1 MFAVSVEIVG
11 NRPTGPCVRAAVA
24 RLSPSVI
31 PVSPNLSPNRCFVE
45 PLIYR
50 HSSLAPNTHPFATG
64 SKMDVSSRQLIDAQF
79 DRAVEIVQGLP
90 KTGPIQTAY
99 EDKLNMYRCARAHF
113 V

>member
-1 MFAVSVEIVG
+1 
-11 NRPTGPCVRAAVA
+11 
-24 RLSPSVI
+24 
-31 PVSPNLSPNRCFVE
+31 
-45 PLIYR
+45 
-50 HSSLAPNTHPFATG
+50 
-64 SKMDVSSRQLIDAQF
+64 MDVSSRQLIDAQF